1 MLQLP
6 SFERLHIG
14 HELVLPLGLKPFP
27 AGKVGAPTPPSA
39 APMALAGDFFGSIS
53 DPYLLVGFDSSR
65 SIFFSADQLNS
76 PAVLPLLYCC
86 D

>member
-1 MLQLP
+1 
-6 SFERLHIG
+6 
-14 HELVLPLGLKPFP
+14 
-27 AGKVGAPTPPSA
+27 
-39 APMALAGDFFGSIS
+39 MALAEDFFGSIS

-65 SIFFSADQLNS
+65 SIFFSADQFNS